1 MDQKFPVWARKL
13 TAVLL
18 LILVMTGAGHWL
30 RQSGFPGSLLSG
42 LKPDL
47 SVSHETTIDTA
58 LLSARIKDL
67 NELATISQSY
77 REVVDHQ
84 EEGLFGKRFI
94 LVYDGIIKA
103 GIDMDQV
110 KIISGTV
117 STSGSPEL
125 TISVPQAKILSHED
139 FESETIYEAGM
150 NAKDLGDIRNEA
162 IKETKQAKE
171 AQFIE
176 EGILVKAR
184 DRAEEVLRDTVSAV
198 CGTDVS
204 VKFEHRY
211 N

>member
-1 MDQKFPVWARKL
+1 MDRKFPVWARKL

-18 LILVMTGAGHWL
+18 LLLTAMGIGHGI

-42 LKPDL
+42 LRPDL

-58 LLSARIKDL
+58 LLSARIRDL

-94 LVYDGIIKA
+94 LVYDGLIKV

-110 KIISGTV
+110 KIISSAV
-117 STSGSPEL
+117 DASGSPEL

-139 FESETIYEAGM
+139 FESETIYEAGW
-150 NAKDLGDIRNEA
+150 NKKDLGEIRNTA
-162 IKETKQAKE
+162 ISETKQAKE

-184 DRAEEVLRDTVSAV
+184 DRAEEVLRDTVGAV
-198 CGTDVS
+198 CGPDVS

>member
-1 MDQKFPVWARKL
+1 MDRKFPVWARKL

-18 LILVMTGAGHWL
+18 LLLTAMGIGHGI

-42 LKPDL
+42 LVPDL
-47 SVSHETTIDTA
+47 SVTHETAIDTA

-84 EEGLFGKRFI
+84 VEGLFGKRFI

-110 KIISGTV
+110 KIISSTV
-117 STSGSPEL
+117 STSGDSEL

-176 EGILVKAR
+176 EGILIKAR